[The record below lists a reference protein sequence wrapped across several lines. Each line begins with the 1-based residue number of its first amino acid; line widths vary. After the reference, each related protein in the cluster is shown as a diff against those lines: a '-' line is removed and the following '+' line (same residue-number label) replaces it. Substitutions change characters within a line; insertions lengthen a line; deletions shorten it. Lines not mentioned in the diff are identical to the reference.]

1 MQCFSAGI
9 RIIGDFL
16 GQVCSL
22 SNVSPRSG
30 SFGLL
35 TSTSDLG
42 RRSWADTNSDGH
54 AGRQLVDA
62 GSGNVKYAVAPVL
75 HQQSTQAMAKMV
87 HRFLLRVASAVG
99 GAVCR
104 EWRRAWQL
112 QARADRPEQRVVWL
126 RRVRRSG
133 EELGSVGAR
142 GL

>member
-9 RIIGDFL
+9 RIIGDFP

-87 HRFLLRVASAVG
+87 TGFCYALRRLSVVLFAESG
-99 GAVCR
+99 GGPGNFK
-104 EWRRAWQL
+104 
-112 QARADRPEQRVVWL
+112 PEQIDP
-126 RRVRRSG
+126 S
-133 EELGSVGAR
+133 SV
-142 GL
+142 